1 MSRAL
6 LFILTVYG
14 VEEVTDLRHRIN
26 RHDARQAML
35 FRQFMAGAEVLA
47 LDANGRF
54 LISKRLL
61 AAAQLESRVRF
72 IGLDER
78 IELWS
83 AELMDVP
90 SSDAELA
97 QGMQNLFLM
106 PPTMAFKLRRPL
118 AACQFL
124 RTTFPLS
131 SIHSTSE
138 SHVSHTR
145 ITSRKRRRL

>member
-1 MSRAL
+1 MFTGTIDAKIDAKGRVFLPADFRKQWPEQDERIVLKRDIYEPCLIIYPYS
-6 LFILTVYG
+6 VWG
-14 VEEVTDLRHRIN
+14 EEVTNLRHRIN

-78 IELWS
+78 
-83 AELMDVP
+83 D
-90 SSDAELA
+90 
-97 QGMQNLFLM
+97 
-106 PPTMAFKLRRPL
+106 
-118 AACQFL
+118 
-124 RTTFPLS
+124 
-131 SIHSTSE
+131 
-138 SHVSHTR
+138 
-145 ITSRKRRRL
+145 

>member
-14 VEEVTDLRHRIN
+14 RRGDEPAASHQPTRCPTSHALSSVH
-26 RHDARQAML
+26 
-35 FRQFMAGAEVLA
+35 AGAEVLA

-83 AELMDVP
+83 AELMDR
-90 SSDAELA
+90 SFLSDAELA
-97 QGMQNLFLM
+97 QGMQNLLGHATDDGF
-106 PPTMAFKLRRPL
+106 
-118 AACQFL
+118 
-124 RTTFPLS
+124 
-131 SIHSTSE
+131 
-138 SHVSHTR
+138 
-145 ITSRKRRRL
+145 